1 MDWSST
7 HGSFVGLAY
16 GLSAL
21 TLLAS
26 VIVTLR
32 HKKRLAE
39 ALAKIS
45 TATDQ

>member
-7 HGSFVGLAY
+7 HGSFVAVAY
-16 GLSAL
+16 SLSAL

-32 HKKRLAE
+32 RKKRLAK